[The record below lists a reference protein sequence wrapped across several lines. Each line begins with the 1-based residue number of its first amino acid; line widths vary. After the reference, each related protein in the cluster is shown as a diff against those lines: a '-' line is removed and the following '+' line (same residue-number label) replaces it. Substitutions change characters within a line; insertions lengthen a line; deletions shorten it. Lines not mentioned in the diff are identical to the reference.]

1 MVKMINKDNLNEV
14 VNKLEWIPLN
24 TDVIISMNETE
35 QEENELNLSN
45 NTIKQSQFVLAVGSM
60 VREVKVGDEVLL
72 DMEQL
77 SSQLRNTRDAENPV
91 VVLNVFPVE
100 IDKDITAAA
109 IPSRAIKF
117 IKKK

>member
-14 VNKLEWIPLN
+14 INKLEWIPLS

-35 QEENELNLSN
+35 QEADELNLSN
-45 NTIKQSQFVLAVGSM
+45 NTIKQTQFVLAVGSM
-60 VREVKVGDEVLL
+60 VREIEVGDEVML

-77 SSQLRNTRDAENPV
+77 SSQIRNTRDAENPV
-91 VVLNVFPVE
+91 IVLNVFPLE
-100 IDKDITAAA
+100 IDKDLTVAA